1 MKVCSKTP
9 SLAARPVTIVTATLN
24 QLPKL
29 AKPQRKFLA
38 ALIATI
44 LALRGRFNYRNLA
57 RYGGYT
63 ERTYARQF
71 QQPFPWLEY
80 HAKVIQASLPSS
92 HELVAAQDASFIP
105 KSGKK
110 TYGLDRFYNG
120 CAGRAERGL
129 EISVVAVVDV
139 TQKGAY
145 VAAVTQTPATP
156 ELKKEQADATRLDHA
171 IKQMRAARPLLPEAV
186 KYMAADG
193 WYAKQKYVSA
203 VVTEG
208 LHVVTKLRNDANM
221 RFRYTGERS
230 SKQGRPKT
238 YDGKVDW
245 QNLSRFDKV
254 DASELNAGEGVEIY
268 TAELYHATIKRWLRT
283 VVLVWHTADGKRHHA
298 ILATTDLQATANDV
312 LRIYQARFQIEFLL
326 RDGKQHAGLTECQA
340 RNKEA
345 LDFHFNASLA
355 TVSATRAATAAVH
368 TNETP
373 YVFSL
378 ATQKQIAFNEHFLA
392 EISAKYDYDLNCWK
406 KHPAYEE
413 LRTYGALAA

>member
-1 MKVCSKTP
+1 M
-9 SLAARPVTIVTATLN
+9 TIVTATLN
-24 QLPKL
+24 QLPSL

-44 LALRGRFNYRNLA
+44 LSLRGRFNYRNLA

-63 ERTYARQF
+63 ERSYARQF
-71 QQPFPWLEY
+71 QQSFPWLEY
-80 HAKVIQASLPSS
+80 HAKLLQAALPSS

-120 CAGRAERGL
+120 CAGRPERGL

-145 VAAVTQTPATP
+145 VSAVSQTPATP

-171 IKQMRAARPLLPEAV
+171 IEQMRAARPLLPQVV
-186 KYMAADG
+186 KYLAADG
-193 WYAKQKYVSA
+193 WYAKQKYVGA
-203 VVTEG
+203 VVAEG
-208 LHVVTKLRNDANM
+208 LHVVTKLRADANM
-221 RFRYTGERS
+221 RFRYIGKPTG
-230 SKQGRPKT
+230 KQGRPKT

-245 QNLSRFDKV
+245 QDLSRFDKV
-254 DASELNAGEGVEIY
+254 DAPELEADQDVELH

-298 ILATTDLQATANDV
+298 ILATTDLKATAADV

-326 RDGKQHAGLTECQA
+326 RDGKQHAGLSQCQA

-355 TVSATRAATAAVH
+355 TVSAARAATAAAH
-368 TNETP
+368 TSETP

-392 EISAKYDYDLNCWK
+392 EISAKYDYDLNSWK
-406 KHPAYEE
+406 NHPAYEE